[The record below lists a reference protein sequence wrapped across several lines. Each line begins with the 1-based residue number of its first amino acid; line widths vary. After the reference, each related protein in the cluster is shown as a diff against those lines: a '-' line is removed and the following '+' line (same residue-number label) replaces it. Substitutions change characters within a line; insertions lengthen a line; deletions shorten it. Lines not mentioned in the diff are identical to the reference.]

1 MKLITEI
8 TEDVKTVIEEGV
20 DGKKNLFIEGV
31 FMQAN
36 IKNRNG
42 RLYPVT
48 ILENE
53 VNRYI
58 KEKVSTNRALGEL
71 NHPASPQVNPERAC
85 IRICELKR
93 DGNNFMGK
101 ALVLNTPMGNIV
113 RGIMEGGGQIGVSS
127 RGMGTLKQSG
137 MVTEVQS
144 DFRLATAADVV
155 SDPSA
160 PDAFVNGIMEDVEWF
175 FDDKMGWQANN
186 VVEQTV
192 AAMHKK
198 VLTESERLSAF
209 RRFIDAVTKVE
220 IPLAR

>member
-1 MKLITEI
+1 MKLITEV
-8 TEDVKTVIEEGV
+8 TEDVRTIIEEGV

-42 RLYPVT
+42 RLYPVN

-85 IRICELKR
+85 IRICELNR
-93 DGNNFMGK
+93 DGNNFLGK

-198 VLTESERLSAF
+198 VLTESERLKAF
-209 RRFIDAVTKVE
+209 RRFVDAVTKVE